1 MTNEEIPA
9 RLSADG
15 LVATWNPALSR
26 DARVQ
31 LEVAT
36 AGGELVYRS
45 TMNSGR
51 AKVREPERI
60 VRILS
65 ST

>member
-1 MTNEEIPA
+1 MSNEEIPA
-9 RLSADG
+9 RLSPDG
-15 LVATWNPALSR
+15 RTATWNPALSR
-26 DARVQ
+26 DARVR

-36 AGGELVYRS
+36 ASGELVYRS

-65 ST
+65 TG

>member
-9 RLSADG
+9 RLSDEG
-15 LVATWNPALSR
+15 RTATWNPALSR
-26 DARVQ
+26 DTRVR
-31 LEVAT
+31 LEVET
-36 AGGELVYRS
+36 STGEVVHRS

-60 VRILS
+60 LRILS
-65 ST
+65 SS